1 MLNFVLLIPI
11 WGVYLA
17 SFWIF
22 VRRHQLSMRLGLNI
36 GIMHMVLVPLTLFA
50 VQGTLPGEP
59 AVMIPTV
66 DWDQHGSAILRILS
80 MVGMYGVVD
89 FACHVLPQDP
99 PPSPRTGPDL
109 WGILPKILPIHLVI
123 AFFFGS
129 ITLFVVTGVASGGHW
144 ADAKSEF
151 LLSGGTPA
159 LLAYNLFAAV
169 RLATLISLAAMYL
182 HDRVTLKWLL
192 LCLALVC
199 AVDLYTSGNRIF
211 TLQALVVL
219 GALLLVRGQWI
230 QLGLL
235 SLAALPFGALMTMFP
250 LIRVYMH
257 RWSGG
262 FAVSTATTALGEG
275 YLEAKDFFG
284 SGLGVPEFIIGVTEG
299 ININVLIVVVE
310 DFHRTLGMLMGTGIV
325 RGFVFWVPRS
335 IWPGKPQNLSVL
347 IGQYLLGGSERGVS
361 MGATIFGE
369 FWANF
374 GFLGFAM
381 IPVVL
386 FLIDRVLKKVIQD
399 PTMRAVAAFIYGYT
413 IVRMPVSDF
422 TVLFLFVIVLLNM
435 TRLERKSNELPAQ

>member
-22 VRRHQLSMRLGLNI
+22 VSRHQLSMRLGLNI
-36 GIMHMVLVPLTLFA
+36 GIMHMVLVPITLFA
-50 VQGTLPGEP
+50 VQGDLPGEP

-66 DWDQHGSAILRILS
+66 DWDQHGAAILRILV
-80 MVGMYGVVD
+80 MVGMYGVLD
-89 FACHVLPQDP
+89 FVCHMLPQDP
-99 PPSPRTGPDL
+99 PSGPRTGPDL
-109 WGILPKILPIHLVI
+109 WGSLPKLRPIHLVV
-123 AFFFGS
+123 AFLFGA

-182 HDRVTLKWLL
+182 QDKVTLKWML
-192 LCLALVC
+192 LCLGLLC

-219 GALLLVRGQWI
+219 AALLLVRGRWLQF
-230 QLGLL
+230 GLL
-235 SLAALPFGALMTMFP
+235 GLAALPFGALMTMFP

-262 FAVSTATTALGEG
+262 FALFTATTALGEG

-284 SGLGVPEFIIGVTEG
+284 AGLGIPEFIIGVTEG

-310 DFHRTLGMLMGTGIV
+310 DFHRSLGMLMGTGIV

-347 IGQYLLGGSERGVS
+347 IGQHLLGGSERGVS

-374 GFLGFAM
+374 GLLGFVA
-381 IPVVL
+381 IPVL
-386 FLIDRVLKKVIQD
+386 IFIIDRVLKKLIKD
-399 PTMRAVAAFIYGYT
+399 PTMRMVAAFIYGYS

-435 TRLERKSNELPAQ
+435 TQLHRKSNELPAQ